1 MHNYLPK
8 IYYFI
13 DEFNKEHIKKLNK
26 NIAIIYRNYDQEIN
40 LSLIKEIK
48 QFSKINGR
56 KFFLANNVKIAIK
69 LGLDG
74 VYIPSFNKKPKIL
87 SFPTK
92 KKFIVL
98 GSAHNLK
105 EIRIKENQNVKCI
118 FLSPIFKVD
127 KSKSYLDIYKF
138 NFLTKYTKKK
148 IICLGGLNKNN
159 IKKVNLLDIH
169 GFASISLFNKQN
181 IFILR

>member
-26 NIAIIYRNYDQEIN
+26 NIAIIYRNYDQKIN

-56 KFFLANNVKIAIK
+56 KFFLANNVRIAIK
-69 LGLDG
+69 LDLDG
-74 VYIPSFNKKPKIL
+74 VYIPSFNKNIQINHFIK
-87 SFPTK
+87 K
-92 KKFIVL
+92 KKFITL

-105 EIRIKENQNVKCI
+105 EIRIKETQNVNCI
-118 FLSPIFKVD
+118 FLSPIFFVN
-127 KSKSYLDIYKF
+127 KSSKFLDIYKF
-138 NFLTKYTKKK
+138 NLLAKDTKKK

-159 IKKVNLLDIH
+159 LKKTKLLKIY
-169 GFASISLFNKQN
+169 GIASISLFNK
-181 IFILR
+181 